1 MIASDIK
8 PGAVYQ
14 YRNLVG
20 DDLYV
25 VLKVLDDVFGT
36 HMWLCL
42 TGPDAGEVDV
52 ETRPTT
58 YGWEYYTLVEA
69 GT

>member
-1 MIASDIK
+1 VNINDLK

-14 YRNLVG
+14 HRNWG

-25 VLKVLDDVFGT
+25 VLKVLDDVYGT

-52 ETRPTT
+52 ETRPCCD
-58 YGWEYYTLVEA
+58 GWEYYTLVEA